1 MCQVLLRDKRQGYL
15 LKLTDDMG
23 LKIISDMRQGNLG
36 LSTGDSAIFLVTVT
50 YATGAFLKK

>member
-1 MCQVLLRDKRQGYL
+1 MCQGLLLRDKRQGYL
-15 LKLTDDMG
+15 LKLTGDMG

-50 YATGAFLKK
+50 YATGAF

>member
-1 MCQVLLRDKRQGYL
+1 MSRVIKGQATGVFIKIDR
-15 LKLTDDMG
+15 DMG

-50 YATGAFLKK
+50 YATGAF